1 MNEFVTFILQTIFY
15 ILLFHFFAKILIG
28 AMEVKRQEKLRQLN
42 ELDQITHRVNVEQHG
57 AIYYW
62 FDADDGEFLGQ
73 GKDIDSIIQVVK
85 SRFPTHVFFLNNDK
99 NEILKLHGPTWKFDR
114 LDLKISN

>member
-28 AMEVKRQEKLRQLN
+28 AMEVKRQEKLRRLD

-57 AIYYW
+57 DIYYW
-62 FDADDGEFLGQ
+62 FDIDNGEFLGQ
-73 GKDIDSIIQVVK
+73 GKDTESIISVVK
-85 SRFPTHVFFLNNDK
+85 SRYPGHIFFVK
-99 NEILKLHGPTWKFDR
+99 AEQTIYQIHGPKWELTPVSIR
-114 LDLKISN
+114 GV